1 MKVFAWNSRR
11 ETDTVMTPLD
21 SIKYNHQMMQTAF
34 MAMDPMSGAV
44 KAWIGGI
51 DFKTYKFDHA
61 NLNTKRQVGSSIK
74 PLLYSDAIENAGF
87 TPETPCENTAQYF
100 DGYGMVPAKGCVREM
115 ANSKYG
121 KRTGLFLKLCF
132 SIYNEAGYA
141 KTVCRFSEKNQYQ
154 IQPAAISIHLSR
166 RC

>member
-61 NLNTKRQVGSSIK
+61 NINTKRQVGSSIK
-74 PLLYSDAIENAGF
+74 PLLYADAIEDAGF
-87 TPETPCENTAQYF
+87 TPADY
-100 DGYGMVPAKGCVREM
+100 
-115 ANSKYG
+115 S
-121 KRTGLFLKLCF
+121 
-132 SIYNEAGYA
+132 
-141 KTVCRFSEKNQYQ
+141 
-154 IQPAAISIHLSR
+154 
-166 RC
+166 